1 MTLELSQLKF
11 SYGKQSILKNINLSF
26 PDGGLVCLIGPNGSG
41 KSTLLKCINQILKPT
56 GEVSFNSKNVKQMS
70 TPEIA
75 KTFGYVPQDI
85 SSAFPITVFDMIL
98 LGRRAYISWNPTKH
112 DLEVVSQNISLLE
125 LDDFALRKVNELSGG
140 ERQKVLIAMAL
151 AQEPKVLLLDEPTS
165 NLDVK
170 HQLDV
175 MKYLKTIVKENKILA
190 LMALHDL
197 NLASQYA
204 DEVIMLRQGRVYA
217 QGLPKDILTKEN
229 IKEVYRVDVAIHSHG
244 PVQHIVPIDDSLWIS
259 KKQNLED

>member
-1 MTLELSQLKF
+1 MTLKVSQLNF
-11 SYGKQSILKNINLSF
+11 SYGKHSVLKDINLCF
-26 PDGGLVCLIGPNGSG
+26 PDGGLVCLVGPNGSG
-41 KSTLLKCINQILKPT
+41 KSTLLKCINKILNPT
-56 GEVSFNSKNVKQMS
+56 GEVSFDCKNVKRFS
-70 TPEIA
+70 PSEVA
-75 KTFGYVPQDI
+75 RTFGYVPQDI

-98 LGRRAYISWNPTKH
+98 LGRRAYIGWNPTKH

-140 ERQKVLIAMAL
+140 ERQKVLIATAL
-151 AQEPKVLLLDEPTS
+151 SQEPNVLLLDEPTS

-175 MKYLKTIVKENKILA
+175 MKYLKTIVKTKKILA

-204 DEVIMLRQGRVYA
+204 DKVIMLRQGQVYA
-217 QGLPKDILTKEN
+217 EGAPKEILTKEN
-229 IKEVYRVDVAIHSHG
+229 IKEVYRVDVAIHNHG
-244 PVQHIVPIDDSLWIS
+244 HVQHIVPIDDSLWLNS
-259 KKQNLED
+259 EK

>member
-1 MTLELSQLKF
+1 MTLEVSQLNF
-11 SYGKQSILKNINLSF
+11 SYGKHPVLKDINLCF
-26 PDGGLVCLIGPNGSG
+26 PDGGLVCLVGPNGSG
-41 KSTLLKCINQILKPT
+41 KSTLLKCINKILNPT
-56 GEVSFNSKNVKQMS
+56 GNVAFDGKNVKRFS
-70 TPEIA
+70 PSEVA
-75 KTFGYVPQDI
+75 RTFGYVPQDI

-140 ERQKVLIAMAL
+140 ERQKVLIATAL
-151 AQEPKVLLLDEPTS
+151 SQEPNVLLLDEPTS

-175 MKYLKTIVKENKILA
+175 MKYLKTIVKTKKLLA

-204 DEVIMLRQGRVYA
+204 DNVIMLRQGQVYA
-217 QGLPKDILTKEN
+217 EGTPKEILTKEN
-229 IKEVYRVDVAIHSHG
+229 IKAVYRVDVAIHSHG
-244 PVQHIVPIDDSLWIS
+244 PVQHIVPIDDSLWLNS
-259 KKQNLED
+259 EK